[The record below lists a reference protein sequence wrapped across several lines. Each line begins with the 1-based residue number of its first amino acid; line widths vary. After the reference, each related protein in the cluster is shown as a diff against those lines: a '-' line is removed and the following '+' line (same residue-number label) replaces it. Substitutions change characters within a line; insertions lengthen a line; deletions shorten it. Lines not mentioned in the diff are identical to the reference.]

1 MPEIIYPLFPDDAT
15 PINEVLSF
23 AKRDGQVYYFQG
35 CLPVF
40 SHAEDD
46 LRSFRMFTSQLVVN
60 GNCKQ
65 VELVKAFGVS
75 VISVKRH
82 VKKYRSRGPA
92 AFYERSKQRKP
103 RVLTPEVIIQTQGLL
118 NEGHSTSETA
128 KRMGIKPDTLLK
140 AIQSGRLLETK
151 KKLKKAAQKVTAA

>member
-15 PINEVLSF
+15 PINKVLSF

-65 VELVKAFGVS
+65 VE
-75 VISVKRH
+75 I
-82 VKKYRSRGPA
+82 
-92 AFYERSKQRKP
+92 
-103 RVLTPEVIIQTQGLL
+103 
-118 NEGHSTSETA
+118 
-128 KRMGIKPDTLLK
+128 
-140 AIQSGRLLETK
+140 
-151 KKLKKAAQKVTAA
+151 VTAIHGEPLRIS